1 MSENQTLEELK
12 VSIVTPTQSV
22 NINGKS
28 YTLDQT
34 RVNWD
39 QMLSWNDDLTS
50 GMVLRSWKD
59 DNGDDISEI
68 TLTKEY
74 ASKKNKVT
82 TEMIRTLFTLDVAVN
97 DIPLDIMFEMKD
109 MVENSGFL
117 ERLERLSRGS
127 STTKKNTSK

>member
-1 MSENQTLEELK
+1 MSQTLEELK

-22 NINGKS
+22 EINGRT

-34 RVNWD
+34 KARWS
-39 QMLSWNDDLTS
+39 QMLDWSAELTS

-59 DNGDDISEI
+59 ESGDDISEI

-82 TEMIRTLFTLDVAVN
+82 TEMIRTLFSLDVAV
-97 DIPLDIMFEMKD
+97 DEVPVDIMFDLVDIINE
-109 MVENSGFL
+109 SGFL

-127 STTKKNTSK
+127 SSTKKNTTK

>member
-12 VSIVTPTQSV
+12 VSVVAPTQSV

-34 RVNWD
+34 KAKWL
-39 QMLSWNDDLTS
+39 QMLDWSDELTS

-59 DNGDDISEI
+59 NNGDDISEI

-82 TEMIRTLFTLDVAVN
+82 TEMIRTLFTLDVATDEVPVETMFDLV
-97 DIPLDIMFEMKD
+97 DIIQD
-109 MVENSGFL
+109 SGFL

-127 STTKKNTSK
+127 STTKKNTNK